1 MRHLKLSIGLVV
13 LFLGIISAQNS
24 SAVET
29 IEIVKAEGN
38 LTVSDPTGSNPKS
51 AKIKDA
57 LPSANLLSTGKD
69 GRAVVRVGNTG
80 FIVLE
85 KNSQVEIN
93 TSNDHAGFFRQLS
106 GVIYYAVNSIKK
118 NDRKLEVR
126 IKTAT
131 MGIRGTRFIVTD
143 IPDRNEVGMRKG
155 TLSVES
161 TAGEFEIHKKSEQDE
176 FEAMKREAQA
186 AIDDEKS
193 KFEKYKDD
201 TQHEFVEYKHEFAL
215 GMDRMVSFD
224 GKRVDDRPLSGA
236 TKKDMETLE
245 DYGGKW
251 LSEVAD

>member
-1 MRHLKLSIGLVV
+1 MRCLNTIIGSLILCFGFIASHNSIAG
-13 LFLGIISAQNS
+13 
-24 SAVET
+24 ET

-38 LTVSDPTGSNPKS
+38 LTFSDSTGSNPKS
-51 AKIKDA
+51 AKIKDT
-57 LPSANLLSTGKD
+57 LPSTNIISTGKE

-80 FIVLE
+80 YIVLE

-106 GVIYYAVNSIKK
+106 GIVYYAVNSIKK

-143 IPDRNEVGMRKG
+143 IPERSEVGMRKG
-155 TLSVES
+155 ILNVES
-161 TAGEFEIHKKSEQDE
+161 SAGEFEIHKKTELDE
-176 FEAMKREAQA
+176 FEELKRESQA
-186 AIDDEKS
+186 AINEEKRQ
-193 KFEKYKDD
+193 FENYKDN
-201 TQHEFVEYKHEFAL
+201 TQLEFVEYKHQFAL
-215 GMDRMVSFD
+215 GTDRMATFD

-245 DYGGKW
+245 DYAGKW
-251 LSEVAD
+251 LSVVED

>member
-1 MRHLKLSIGLVV
+1 MRNLKSSVGLAV
-13 LFLGIISAQNS
+13 LCFGIIASPSCMGGEA
-24 SAVET
+24 
-29 IEIVKAEGN
+29 IEVVKSDGN
-38 LTVSDPTGSNPKS
+38 LTVSDATGSNPKS
-51 AKIKDA
+51 AKTKDT
-57 LPSANLLSTGKD
+57 LPSSNILSTGAD
-69 GRAVVRVGNTG
+69 GRAVVRIGSTG
-80 FIVLE
+80 YVVLE

-93 TSNDHAGFFRQLS
+93 TSNERAGFFRQLS
-106 GVIYYAVNSIKK
+106 GIIYYAVNSIKK

-161 TAGEFEIHKKSEQDE
+161 PTGDFEIHKKSEQDE
-176 FEAMKREAQA
+176 FEALKRESQA
-186 AIDDEKS
+186 AIDEEKRQ
-193 KFEKYKDD
+193 FEKYKDNA
-201 TQHEFVEYKHEFAL
+201 QHEFVEYKHEFAL

-245 DYGGKW
+245 DYAGKW
-251 LSEVAD
+251 LSEVQD